1 MDEAILTAISMYAM
15 AKDYKTFTFVLDL
28 IVVKYNMSIELKE
41 SIIKSAQKIIPLY
54 NS

>member
-1 MDEAILTAISMYAM
+1 MDESILTAISMYEM
-15 AKDYKTFTFVLDL
+15 TKDMSTFTFVLDL
-28 IVVKYNMSIELKE
+28 IVVKYNMSVELKE